1 MKQPPFFVTITTIL
15 SFAYLNMRHQYP
27 DLIQLFSDTFFEQYN
42 TRLIKG
48 DDEPIYTPADENCS
62 YHQIIFAHGFYAS
75 AFHEISHWCQAGE
88 ARRLLEDFGYWYMPD
103 GRNEQQ
109 QKEFEQVEVI
119 PQAIEWAFNV
129 AARRQF
135 HVSSD
140 NLNGFQA
147 DSESFKHKVLEQVEV
162 FLKQGFPTRANQFI
176 ETLAQFYNT
185 ALPLTIDSFIKKKS
199 KEYV

>member
-1 MKQPPFFVTITTIL
+1 
-15 SFAYLNMRHQYP
+15 MRHQYP

-62 YHQIIFAHGFYAS
+62 YHQVIFAHGYYAS

-103 GRNEQQ
+103 GRDERQ

-119 PQAIEWAFNV
+119 P
-129 AARRQF
+129 
-135 HVSSD
+135 
-140 NLNGFQA
+140 
-147 DSESFKHKVLEQVEV
+147 
-162 FLKQGFPTRANQFI
+162 
-176 ETLAQFYNT
+176 
-185 ALPLTIDSFIKKKS
+185 
-199 KEYV
+199 